1 MNKKNKAGSSA
12 CFVHTRARQQMNPW
26 LTNVSAVC
34 VYDEEAVRH
43 CDSDKLEKEWPSKE
57 NLMQQF

>member
-1 MNKKNKAGSSA
+1 
-12 CFVHTRARQQMNPW
+12 MNPW